1 MDLGLGDRVALVC
14 GASSGLGKAVAT
26 GFAQEGARVAICSRT
41 PDKLEKAAEDIRRA
55 TGAEVLPVAA
65 DVSVP
70 AEVKRLVQQ
79 VVAHF
84 QKLDIL
90 VTNAGGPPPGQFLD
104 LPEDAWQK
112 ALDLNLL
119 STIHLCREAVPH
131 MKAARWGRIVNITSF
146 SAKQPQDNLILSN
159 TARAGVLGLAK
170 SMATELAPFNILV
183 NTVCPGPF
191 ETERHIA
198 LNQHRAQQAGLPLE
212 EYMKKRAKDIPL
224 GRAGRPEEFADLVVF
239 LASERASFITG
250 TAIQIDGGVVR
261 SLI

>member
-1 MDLGLGDRVALVC
+1 VDLELLGRVALVC
-14 GASSGLGKAVAT
+14 GASSGLGKAVAV
-26 GFAQEGARVAICSRT
+26 GLAKEGVRVAICSRT
-41 PDKLEKAAEDIRRA
+41 PDKLSKVAEEIHRA

-70 AEVKRLVQQ
+70 AQVKRLVQQ
-79 VVAHF
+79 VADYF
-84 QKLDIL
+84 KKLDIL
-90 VTNAGGPPPGQFLD
+90 VTNAGGPPPGEFLD
-104 LPEDAWQK
+104 LPEDAWQN

-119 STIHLCREAVPH
+119 STIHLCREAAPH
-131 MKAARWGRIVNITSF
+131 MKAAGWGRIVNVASF
-146 SAKQPQDNLILSN
+146 SAKQPQEHLILSN
-159 TARAGVLGLAK
+159 TARAGILGLSK
-170 SMATELAPFNILV
+170 SMATELAPYNILV

-191 ETERHIA
+191 ETVRHLA
-198 LNQHRAQQAGLPLE
+198 LSRHRAEQAGMPLE
-212 EYMKKRAKDIPL
+212 QFLKKRAKEIPL